1 MGERGDFKMMK
12 SLQKIIRRIS
22 SAPNAEASQAGIV
35 RPLAGAIVTLYA
47 WAIYPPGAWQIST
60 TALIW
65 LYMVLGGTIVL
76 IWIYRHPVIAPNRY
90 LLALFIDM
98 SGLTAA
104 VYVNNEYGL
113 ALYPLYMWIA
123 FGYGLRFGG
132 RYLIICALSSSA
144 GFALLWLV
152 MPIWHNHLHNYL
164 FVWYTLGLLLV
175 PSYGAIFLN
184 KLKDALEKKA
194 DVANQLKSDLMNNMS
209 HELRTPLNPLL
220 GYAEMLLYDD
230 SLSADTKKIIT
241 IIEREG
247 RHLLMLIDNVLE
259 ASRIHGSRS
268 GRSTEIAVTPFDLRD
283 LIRHTVSLFSNS
295 SKGLEI
301 TSQVD
306 GSVPENIV
314 SSEQII
320 GLCLFNLLSNAIKFT
335 SVGTITIKAYR
346 ADNTLFIS
354 VIDPGCGI
362 PAKKQDEIF
371 ELFNQADNSITRRY
385 GGMGLGLHIVRDSIT
400 ALGGEIR
407 VQSAEF
413 VGSTFTLLIPLTDV
427 DADTKKITN
436 TAPHYTI
443 LTTLPADNR
452 LIPVLTQLGHHV
464 VGASDGQE
472 CISKLFKGDYQ
483 FCLIH
488 QQLADISPTQIVGC
502 YRTAHYQG
510 KHTRFILLCTDT
522 DDIDEAGLSQFDSII
537 QLPVQHTKLNNM
549 LHSLQGGRA

>member
-1 MGERGDFKMMK
+1 LK
-12 SLQKIIRRIS
+12 SLNDIVKRII

-47 WAIYPPGAWQIST
+47 WAIYPAGAWQISA

-65 LYMVLGGTIVL
+65 LYMVVGGTIVL
-76 IWIYRHPVIAPNRY
+76 IWMYRHPVITPKRY
-90 LLALFIDM
+90 LLALFIDV

-104 VYVNNEYGL
+104 IYVNNEYGL
-113 ALYPLYMWIA
+113 ALYPLYMWIT
-123 FGYGLRFGG
+123 FGYGLRSGG
-132 RYLIICALSSSA
+132 RYLIICALGSSA
-144 GFALLWLV
+144 GLALLWV
-152 MPIWHNHLHNYL
+152 IMPVWHNHLYSYL

-175 PSYGAIFLN
+175 PSYGAILLN
-184 KLKDALEKKA
+184 NLKKALEKKA
-194 DVANQLKSDLMNNMS
+194 NVANELKSDLMNNMS

-241 IIEREG
+241 VIEREG
-247 RHLLMLIDNVLE
+247 RHLLMLIDNVLQ
-259 ASRIHGSRS
+259 ASRIHDSRS
-268 GRSTEIAVTPFDLRD
+268 GTPAEIAAAPFNLRY
-283 LIRHTVSLFSNS
+283 LIMQTISLFSNL

-301 TSQVD
+301 TYQID
-306 GSVPENIV
+306 ESVPENIV
-314 SSEQII
+314 SNEQII

-346 ADNTLFIS
+346 ADNTLFMS

-371 ELFNQADNSITRRY
+371 EFFNQADNSTTRRY
-385 GGMGLGLHIVRDSIT
+385 GGMGLGLSIVRDSIS

-407 VQSAEF
+407 VQSTEF
-413 VGSTFTLLIPLTDV
+413 MGSTFTLFIPQTDIDV
-427 DADTKKITN
+427 DTKKITSA
-436 TAPHYTI
+436 TPHYTI

-464 VGASDGQE
+464 ISANNGQE
-472 CISKLFKGDYQ
+472 CIAMLFKGDYQ

-488 QQLADISPTQIVGC
+488 QQLADISPTKIVEC
-502 YRTAHYQG
+502 YRAAQQEN
-510 KHTRFILLCTDT
+510 KHTRFIFLCTDT
-522 DDIDEAGLSQFDSII
+522 DGIDEAGSSRFDSII
-537 QLPVQHTKLNNM
+537 QLPIQHITLNDM
-549 LHSLQGGRA
+549 LHAMLHE